1 MRPDSTESSTE
12 RVQRLRITF
21 ACDDAVKYIS
31 HLDLMRV
38 WERVMR
44 RAHVPVVYSQGF
56 SPHPRIAMAAP
67 LAVGVSSEAELLDVV
82 LHARVRFDEISAAI
96 EAQLPAGLRI
106 VAVDELP
113 MGLASLQSLT
123 RTASYEVEVEDGR
136 AASEWQ
142 SAIDGL
148 LAKQTLPW
156 EHTRGEKLKRYDLR
170 HLIHEIELRKIG
182 DGRATLFMRLGNDEK
197 GSGRPEQVARALGV
211 SEEPLRMHRTALE
224 LEIPSLAR
232 AAARAAGYDRR

>member
-1 MRPDSTESSTE
+1 MTPATTDTAPD
-12 RVQRLRITF
+12 RVQRLCITF

-38 WERVMR
+38 WERVLR

-82 LHARVRFDEISAAI
+82 LHTRVRFDEVSLAI
-96 EAQLPAGLRI
+96 EAQLPPGLRV
-106 VAVDELP
+106 VAIDELP
-113 MGLASLQSLT
+113 MGLPSLQSLT
-123 RTASYEVEVEDGR
+123 RTASYEVEIEDGR
-136 AASEWQ
+136 SALDWQ
-142 SAIDGL
+142 FAIDEL

-170 HLIHEIELRKIG
+170 PLIREIELRKTAA
-182 DGRATLFMRLGNDEK
+182 GRATLFMRLGNDEK
-197 GSGRPEQVARALGV
+197 GSGRPEQVVRALGV
-211 SEEPLRMHRTALE
+211 DEEPPRMRRTSLE
-224 LEIPSLAR
+224 LEMLPLAR
-232 AAARAAGYDRR
+232 AAARAAGYDER

>member
-1 MRPDSTESSTE
+1 MTPAPTDTAPH

-38 WERVMR
+38 WERVLR
-44 RAHVPVVYSQGF
+44 RADVPVVYSQGF

-82 LHARVRFDEISAAI
+82 LHARVRFDEVSAAI
-96 EAQLPAGLRI
+96 EAQLPPGLRV
-106 VAVDELP
+106 VAIDELP
-113 MGLASLQSLT
+113 MGLPSLQSLT
-123 RTASYEVEVEDGR
+123 RTACYEVEIEDGR
-136 AASEWQ
+136 SALDWQ
-142 SAIDGL
+142 SAIDAL
-148 LAKQTLPW
+148 LAKRTLSW

-170 HLIHEIELRKIG
+170 PLIHEIELRKTA

-197 GSGRPEQVARALGV
+197 GSGRPEQITRALGV
-211 SEEPLRMHRTALE
+211 EAEPLRMHRTALE
-224 LEIPSLAR
+224 LEMPSLAR
-232 AAARAAGYDRR
+232 AAARAAGYDER